1 MTDIETQVT
10 QHPLQSP
17 DGLLRKRG
25 RPFGT
30 KKKTSAEVAEN
41 QRVASSRWYYNN
53 HEYRCNQKKK
63 YYAENR
69 DKILENRKQ
78 KKNVVQ

>member
-1 MTDIETQVT
+1 MTDTETEQT
-10 QHPLQSP
+10 I
-17 DGLLRKRG
+17 RKRG

-30 KKKTSAEVAEN
+30 AKKTSAEVAEN

-69 DKILENRKQ
+69 DKILEQRKQ
-78 KKNVVQ
+78 QKYILLSI

>member
-1 MTDIETQVT
+1 MTDIETEQT
-10 QHPLQSP
+10 QQPLQTV
-17 DGLLRKRG
+17 RKRG

-69 DKILENRKQ
+69 DKILEKRKQ
-78 KKNVVQ
+78 KKIDC

>member
-10 QHPLQSP
+10 QQPLQTF
-17 DGLLRKRG
+17 RKRG